1 MPSRQLFVALLAAAS
16 LFAPR
21 IAGAAE
27 LKLAYVDLQ
36 RAFAEVEEGK
46 AAKAKLE
53 QMRDAKQKEIDK
65 EQEAL
70 RKEKEA
76 FEKEGEN
83 FAKQSGTMTETAR
96 GTKGAELGK
105 KQAELQKKLYDL
117 QQKFEKGRADLAQN
131 ERETLGGILSKM
143 QPIIGTIAQRDGFTM
158 VFEKTDSGL
167 LYAPASLDLTNELIR
182 LYNEK
187 NKVTAAGTT
196 PASTTPKKTDAPKK

>member
-1 MPSRQLFVALLAAAS
+1 MPSRQLFVALLAAVS
-16 LFAPR
+16 LIAPR

-46 AAKAKLE
+46 AAKARLE

-65 EQEAL
+65 EQEVL
-70 RKEKEA
+70 RKEKET
-76 FEKEGEN
+76 FEKQI
-83 FAKQSGTMTETAR
+83 ATMTEAARTEKGTA
-96 GTKGAELGK
+96 
-105 KQAELQKKLYDL
+105 LQKKLYDL

-131 ERETLGGILSKM
+131 ERETLAGILGKM
-143 QPIIGTIAQRDGFTM
+143 QPIIQSIAQRDGFTM

-182 LYNEK
+182 IFNEK
-187 NKVTAAGTT
+187 NKVAAAPASGTT
-196 PASTTPKKTDAPKK
+196 PATTTPKKAPAASSTPK